1 MAQRLRSRA
10 TAAVAAGLAATCIG
24 VAAAPAFADTV
35 RNEEWWLTSLHVT
48 KAWLSSRGTG
58 VTVAVLDT
66 GVDATQPDLAGSVTT
81 GRDFTAS
88 GRTAGG
94 PFWGVHGTAVASLIA
109 GHGHG
114 PHHGDGIIGVAPQAK
129 ILSVRVTLENKDPL
143 LANPTVVAALPTA
156 IARGIRYAVRH
167 GAQVI
172 DLPLDPAAQAGGTTQ
187 GGSPAER
194 SAVEAALAK
203 GVVLVAPSG
212 DNGAGSDTPNF
223 PAAYPGVIAVGAF
236 GQGFVKAPFTN
247 LQSYAALTAAG
258 NGVIAANGP
267 TGYAKLKSTSAA
279 SAVVAGIAALI
290 RSQFPT
296 LTPAQVEQAL
306 TTSTAFQPQG
316 GRKDGS
322 GFGTADAAAALL
334 AAAKINATPT
344 SPASAGGAANPTPP
358 KAPKVHVTTKSLWQ
372 AVRIPVLG
380 LVALLLLGL
389 IILITVRVRQRRA
402 LDAQL
407 APLQAAARASR
418 AQGAAGMT
426 GMGSPGPGYGP
437 PPGGSVAGR
446 VPASSEPA
454 GSGPGSFGLSDADLA
469 GPGAARIGSAGLTPA
484 GSRFASGGMPDSE
497 RSVPGSVGRA
507 TVSGRPPWEEDGL
520 LAPAPPPT
528 PPAPEPGR
536 TGARFMLPGRG
547 LGSLDTPGGRPGTGG
562 SAGGSPSDSMAP
574 GNPAGGSS
582 GRGRGEGTS
591 SLTLGGWSLGKPS
604 SGGPGRLGA
613 RNGVPDEAS
622 GTVGKGTTGNDT
634 AGNGTAGHRT
644 AGDGTAGDGTA
655 GNGTAGNGTAGSGR
669 TGTGRTGTG
678 NTGTGNTGT
687 GDTGAGSGAPGARGP
702 LGGFGGTGSNGA
714 AAAARARFGPSP
726 FDNPAFEI
734 PAFDPSASGGSSR
747 DDRAFGPAAGSSP
760 GTSTPGTPTQ
770 GSSTPDASTP
780 DSSTPDAPTRGS
792 FTRGAFTP
800 DASTPGSSTP
810 DAPTPDS
817 STPDAPTRGSFTW
830 GSPTPGAAPPA
841 ASAPASP
848 APGSFTPGAP
858 IPGAPTPWGPALRP
872 SAPGSST
879 PASSAPGAPA
889 PASSAPPSSAP
900 GAPAPGAP
908 TPWGTAPPA
917 AAKATPPVPPAAPG
931 GSRGSGRHGAARG
944 TPGGASPATETDT
957 DGPGP
962 GRAGDAPAPP
972 MRALGSAS
980 RLNAAR
986 APRPSGQPPWEP
998 AEKPSSELPWMDA
1011 PSSGQNRMVPPRRV
1025 FPVGSEGPSAGAASS
1040 GLGPGGGAGHRGQGG
1055 PGPGPGAGAGG
1066 SGRPPAGSRPA
1077 DPGPPPMTA
1086 SGLVRRRP
1094 KSQSPFP
1101 DLDGPPPGVDQPAGS
1116 EDAEGDRPM
1125 YSWNPSDTT
1134 EAFPVVRP
1142 PGDSRPG

>member
-10 TAAVAAGLAATCIG
+10 TAAVAAALAATCIG

-35 RNEEWWLTSLHVT
+35 RNHEWWLTSLHVT

-58 VTVAVLDT
+58 ATVAVLDT

-129 ILSVRVTLENKDPL
+129 ILSVRVTLENNDPL
-143 LANPTVVAALPTA
+143 LANPTAAAALPTA

-194 SAVEAALAK
+194 SAVQAALAK

-247 LQSYAALTAAG
+247 LQPYAALTSAG

-267 TGYAKLKSTSAA
+267 TTYAKLKSTSAA
-279 SAVVAGIAALI
+279 SALVAGIAALI
-290 RSQFPT
+290 RAQFPT
-296 LTPAQVEQAL
+296 LTPALVGQAL

-322 GFGTADAAAALL
+322 GFGTVDAATALL

-344 SPASAGGAANPTPP
+344 SPAPAGAAANPTPP
-358 KAPKVHVTTKSLWQ
+358 KAPKVHVATKSLWQ

-380 LVALLLLGL
+380 LVALVLLGL

-402 LDAQL
+402 LDVQL

-418 AQGAAGMT
+418 AQAAAGMN

-437 PPGGSVAGR
+437 PPRGSVAGR

-454 GSGPGSFGLSDADLA
+454 GSVPGSFGLSDAGLA
-469 GPGAARIGSAGLTPA
+469 GPGAATIGAAGLTPA
-484 GSRFASGGMPDSE
+484 GSRFASGRMPDSE
-497 RSVPGSVGRA
+497 HSVPGSVGRA
-507 TVSGRPPWEEDGL
+507 TVSGRPPWEEDDL
-520 LAPAPPPT
+520 LAPAPAPA

-562 SAGGSPSDSMAP
+562 SAGGSPSDSVAP
-574 GNPAGGSS
+574 GTGNPAAGSS

-591 SLTLGGWSLGKPS
+591 SLTLGGWSLGKPGS
-604 SGGPGRLGA
+604 SGPGRLGA
-613 RNGVPDEAS
+613 RNGVHDQAS
-622 GTVGKGTTGNDT
+622 GTVGNGTV
-634 AGNGTAGHRT
+634 GNGTAGNYT
-644 AGDGTAGDGTA
+644 ADNGTRGNGTAD
-655 GNGTAGNGTAGSGR
+655 NGTAGNGTARSGQTGSGDTGTAD
-669 TGTGRTGTG
+669 TGTGS
-678 NTGTGNTGT
+678 
-687 GDTGAGSGAPGARGP
+687 GDPGSRGP
-702 LGGFGGTGSNGA
+702 LGGFAGTGSNGA

-726 FDNPAFEI
+726 FDNPAIEI
-734 PAFDPSASGGSSR
+734 PAFDPSAAGGSSS
-747 DDRAFGPAAGSSP
+747 DDRVFGPAAGSSP
-760 GTSTPGTPTQ
+760 GTSTPGPPEQGSFTPDAPALGSSAPGSSTR
-770 GSSTPDASTP
+770 GSSTPGASTS
-780 DSSTPDAPTRGS
+780 DTSTRGS

-800 DASTPGSSTP
+800 DAATTASSTH
-810 DAPTPDS
+810 A
-817 STPDAPTRGSFTW
+817 
-830 GSPTPGAAPPA
+830 SPTP
-841 ASAPASP
+841 S
-848 APGSFTPGAP
+848 SFTPGAP
-858 IPGAPTPWGPALRP
+858 IPGAPTP
-872 SAPGSST
+872 
-879 PASSAPGAPA
+879 GAPA
-889 PASSAPPSSAP
+889 PASPT
-900 GAPAPGAP
+900 PASPTPGAP
-908 TPWGTAPPA
+908 TPWGTAPA
-917 AAKATPPVPPAAPG
+917 AAKTAPPISPAAPG

-944 TPGGASPATETDT
+944 TPGGASPAAGADT
-957 DGPGP
+957 DGPVP
-962 GRAGDAPAPP
+962 GRIGDAPAAP
-972 MRALGSAS
+972 MRALGSAN
-980 RLNAAR
+980 RLNAAAR
-986 APRPSGQPPWEP
+986 APRPNGEPPWEP

-1011 PSSGQNRMVPPRRV
+1011 PGSGQSRMIPPRRV

-1040 GLGPGGGAGHRGQGG
+1040 GMGPGGGASNRGQ
-1055 PGPGPGAGAGG
+1055 GAGG
-1066 SGRPPAGSRPA
+1066 SGRPLAVSRPA

-1086 SGLVRRRP
+1086 SGLVRRPRG
-1094 KSQSPFP
+1094 QSPFA
-1101 DLDGPPPGVDQPAGS
+1101 DLDGPPPGLDQPAGS